1 MIARSLFATGLLVLS
16 SATSPNP
23 GDARTPAP
31 AVVWRAASP
40 GVELGELV
48 LTASGGW
55 RTRVIVARLDPN
67 RIALRVAV
75 ARRDDGR
82 GAWSVDSTPR
92 QALLAVNAGQFGT
105 YEPWGWLVR
114 EGTELQPPGT
124 GPLSAAFVVM
134 EDGSARLVPADSV
147 RVVRARGRVRQAI
160 QSYPLLLNDGAMP
173 AQLEAPGRGVDLEH
187 RDSRLALGLR
197 RDGRIVIALTR
208 FDSFGETLGPVPVG
222 PTVPEMAALM
232 RDLECDDAMLLDG
245 GISAQ
250 LLARDAGRTRTWRG
264 FRRVP
269 VALLALPR
277 AAAS

>member
-1 MIARSLFATGLLVLS
+1 MITRSLLVTGLLVLS
-16 SATSPNP
+16 SAMSPSP
-23 GDARTPAP
+23 GESQASAP
-31 AVVWRAASP
+31 KIVWRAAAP

-48 LTASGGW
+48 LPASGSW
-55 RTRVIVARLDPN
+55 RTRVIVARLDPS
-67 RIALRVAV
+67 RITLGVAV

-82 GAWSVDSTPR
+82 GAWSVDSAPR
-92 QALLAVNAGQFGT
+92 HALLAVNAGQFGT

-114 EGTELQPPGT
+114 DGTELQSPGT

-134 EDGSARLVPADSV
+134 ADGSAALAPADSV
-147 RVVRARGRVRQAI
+147 RVVRARGGVRQAI
-160 QSYPLLLNDGAMP
+160 QSYPLLLYKGAMP

-187 RDSRLALGLR
+187 RDSRLALGMR

-222 PTVPEMAALM
+222 PTVPEMASLM

-250 LLARDAGRTRTWRG
+250 LLARDADKTRTWRG
-264 FRRVP
+264 LRRVP

-277 AAAS
+277 